1 MSDVEPIMNHDP
13 LAEVLAQADDS
24 AVGRDAPSGGDAPP
38 GDTGDR
44 PPDASAETPDVDTGA
59 AFALPEQMS
68 IQEVGELH
76 AVLRDMLDAGGGIHL
91 DASGVESVDGAGIQ
105 LLAAFFKEAVAHQ
118 ISVEWAG
125 GVSPTLV
132 EAADVLGLR
141 ELLRIDQAAREI
153 KIQ

>member
-13 LAEVLAQADDS
+13 LAEVLAQSDDS
-24 AVGRDAPSGGDAPP
+24 ATVPDGPADPPRDVPTATSDI
-38 GDTGDR
+38 
-44 PPDASAETPDVDTGA
+44 DTGA

-76 AVLRDMLDAGGGIHL
+76 AVLRDMLDTGGGIQL

-105 LLAAFFKEAVAHQ
+105 LLAAFFKEAVVHQ

-125 GVSPTLV
+125 VSATLV

-141 ELLRIDQAAREI
+141 ELLCIDRAA
-153 KIQ
+153 